1 MEDGIS
7 MATKRQVTLRFRDE
21 YVRAS
26 KKQKGVILDRM
37 CETLGVGR
45 STARR
50 LPAQAGQHGNGVVPS
65 ARERPCR
72 YSGQSRQ
79 LLVRVWVLMDMPC
92 GKYLKVMLPQ
102 WLPVLRDC
110 GELDEWDGH
119 ALGELMAM
127 SASTID
133 RYLRPVRDAAR
144 PRGLAATRPAG
155 ELSRNSITIRKASDE
170 LDGLPGNVEADTVA
184 HCGPS
189 LKGEFRRTPAV
200 VDFAT
205 GWTENASAR
214 DNAYRNLSQAE
225 AMIEQ
230 RLPFT
235 IRSYDNDNGSESV
248 NTDFITHL
256 QQLDIQQ
263 TRSRPYRKNDQATV
277 ESRDNHVVRKHAFH
291 YRYELAELDLLNEL
305 WRLVSV
311 KADLFTPSKKPV
323 GRSGTRD
330 GRPQARLRPA
340 HDPMAAA
347 QTIRPTGPG
356 QRRGRIHPAR
366 PARTHRTPD
375 RHHEPGRARPP
386 HPRHPG
392 PARDHGRTPHTPPRE
407 ETRPRHAILEQDTR
421 QDRGRPTGRPQ
432 RNTSRHRLGFRAHP
446 T

>member
-50 LPAQAGQHGNGVVPS
+50 LLAQAEQHGNGAVPA

-72 YSGQSRQ
+72 YSGQSRE

-189 LKGEFRRTPAV
+189 LKGEFCRTPAV

-263 TRSRPYRKNDQATV
+263 TRSRPYGKNDQATV

-311 KADLFTPSKKPV
+311 KADPFTPSKKPV
-323 GRSGTRD
+323 GRSSTRD
-330 GRPQARLRPA
+330 GRPRRVYDQPMTPWQRLKRSDQQDRANGGAGYIPPDRREHIERLIATTNPA
-340 HDPMAAA
+340 ELVRRIHAIQDQLETMAA
-347 QTIRPTGPG
+347 P
-356 QRRGRIHPAR
+356 
-366 PARTHRTPD
+366 RTHRLERKLGPDMPDLNKTLAKIAGVRPEDHNETP
-375 RHHEPGRARPP
+375 A
-386 HPRHPG
+386 
-392 PARDHGRTPHTPPRE
+392 
-407 ETRPRHAILEQDTR
+407 DT
-421 QDRGRPTGRPQ
+421 D
-432 RNTSRHRLGFRAHP
+432 
-446 T
+446 